1 MERSGMTVSG
11 RTLAA
16 RLRLDHGPRPA
27 ADVGHGVRLSLA
39 VFAASRLLTFL
50 VAYAITAVSGR
61 SLTKVLARW
70 DGGWYLAVVHH
81 GYPDTVAAG
90 FGGQAQSTIAFFP
103 GYPLLI
109 RAGSSVT
116 GLSPAVTGV
125 VISTLAGAAA
135 SVAVWLLA
143 ARVTDAKTADRSVV
157 LFCFFPAAFVLSM
170 VYAEAL
176 FLVLAASCLLAL
188 LLERWAVAGLTAAL
202 AGLVRPN
209 GLVLT
214 VCCGWAA
221 VQAIK
226 RHGSW
231 SPAIAPLLA
240 PTGTLAFFGYLYLRT
255 GDALAFVHTQ
265 KRGWE
270 QGFDFGVSNVRSAL
284 AIVASRRIAFYV
296 VVMVACLVGIAVAL
310 YFLARWRLPAP
321 LLIYVVGIVGVALL
335 SSNTTSVPRFL
346 LAAFPVLIPIGRRL
360 PDEAYPVVVACS
372 AALMATLF
380 WVTSLAT
387 WLTP

>member
-1 MERSGMTVSG
+1 MTVSG

-16 RLRLDHGPRPA
+16 RLQLDHGPRPA
-27 ADVGHGVRLSLA
+27 ADVGHGVRFSLA
-39 VFAASRLLTFL
+39 VFAASRLITFL

-61 SLTKVLARW
+61 PLTKVLARW

-81 GYPDTVAAG
+81 GYPDTVPAG
-90 FGGQAQSTIAFFP
+90 LGVQAQTTNGFFP

-109 RAGSSVT
+109 QAASSVT

-125 VISTLAGAAA
+125 VVSTLAGAAA
-135 SVAVWLLA
+135 SVALWLLA
-143 ARVTDAKTADRSVV
+143 ARVTDVKTADRSVV
-157 LFCFFPAAFVLSM
+157 LFSIFPGAFVLSM

-176 FLVLAASCLLAL
+176 FLLLAASCLLAL
-188 LLERWAVAGLTAAL
+188 LLERWAVAGVTAAF

-226 RHGSW
+226 RHGSLW
-231 SPAIAPLLA
+231 PAIAPLLA
-240 PTGTLAFFGYLYLRT
+240 PTGVLAFFWYLYLRT
-255 GDALAFVHTQ
+255 GDALAYVHTQ
-265 KRGWE
+265 KRGWD
-270 QGFDFGVSNVRSAL
+270 QGFDFGVANARSAL
-284 AIVASRRIAFYV
+284 AIVASRRVEVYV
-296 VVMVACLVGIAVAL
+296 LVMVACLVGIAVAL

-321 LLIYVVGIVGVALL
+321 LLIYVVGIVGIALL
-335 SSNTTSVPRFL
+335 SSNTNSVPRFL
-346 LAAFPVLIPIGRRL
+346 LAAFPALIPISRHL
-360 PDEAYPVVVACS
+360 PDRAYPVVVACS

-387 WLTP
+387 LLTP